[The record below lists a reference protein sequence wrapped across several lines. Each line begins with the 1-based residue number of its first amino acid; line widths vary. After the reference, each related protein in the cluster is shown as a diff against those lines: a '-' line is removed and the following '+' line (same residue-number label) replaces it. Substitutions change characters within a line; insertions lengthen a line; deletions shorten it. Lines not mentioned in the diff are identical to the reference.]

1 MRAGARRHRLTIQR
15 QVPGIGFSDP
25 TWTTHTEAWG
35 SIEPLRGS
43 EFLAADQVNSE
54 VTAKITI
61 PYRIGVTA
69 AMRVTCN
76 GRLYQ
81 IVAPPIDPDLRHR
94 ELQLMV
100 REEVPS

>member
-15 QVPGIGFSDP
+15 KVPGIGFTEP
-25 TWTTHTEAWG
+25 TWATHTEAWG
-35 SIEPLRGS
+35 AIEPLRGS
-43 EFLAADQVNSE
+43 ELLAADQVNSE

-69 AMRVTCN
+69 AMRVTCD
-76 GRLYQ
+76 GRLYK
-81 IVAPPIDPDLRHR
+81 IVAPPIDPELRHR

-100 REEVPS
+100 REEVPA